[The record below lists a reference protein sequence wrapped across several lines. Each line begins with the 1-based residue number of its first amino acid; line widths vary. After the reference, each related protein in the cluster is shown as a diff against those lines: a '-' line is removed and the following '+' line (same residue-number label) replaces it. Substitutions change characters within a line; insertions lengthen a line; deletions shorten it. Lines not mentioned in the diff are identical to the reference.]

1 MTSSESPRGQVPLK
15 FTLKSGAGRSSCHP
29 DSSRTAGLL
38 GCDPL
43 QRKYCWTRLADAR
56 VMCHLRDF
64 AKSTRCST
72 LRPMMCA
79 LWTERLVQTQNL
91 QDQPNVWVDS
101 ATVITFSQVTAG
113 VIHALMDFLGDS
125 NNSSAL
131 DVVAF
136 VRAVVEKFPALR
148 PAITEKLTM
157 MLGGGEM
164 VLPLGRTEEGD
175 QELADGTYATEA
187 AYTTSVPTRSESK
200 AQPPFREV
208 KSMIPPSIHGIK
220 WYKWYSNFKH
230 AMFIMTSII
239 RVGQSNFVTIPIDQD
254 SNERANVQQK
264 RKRRRARKR
273 RSCQSTTC
281 STSAVLEEILEDLI
295 NYADDLGKA
304 TGAGGMHEDFVSN
317 LSRISQLTG
326 E

>member
-1 MTSSESPRGQVPLK
+1 
-15 FTLKSGAGRSSCHP
+15 
-29 DSSRTAGLL
+29 
-38 GCDPL
+38 
-43 QRKYCWTRLADAR
+43 
-56 VMCHLRDF
+56 
-64 AKSTRCST
+64 
-72 LRPMMCA
+72 
-79 LWTERLVQTQNL
+79 
-91 QDQPNVWVDS
+91 
-101 ATVITFSQVTAG
+101 
-113 VIHALMDFLGDS
+113 MDFLGDS

-157 MLGGGEM
+157 MLGVSRMKGVQRCSLILGRLMTEEKVMVAEGGEM

-254 SNERANVQQK
+254 SNERAYLELYSDFE
-264 RKRRRARKR
+264 RTEGA
-273 RSCQSTTC
+273 SG
-281 STSAVLEEILEDLI
+281 VLEEILEDLI